1 MPGGYSARWA
11 DTYRTYIM
19 FGTGELR
26 TLAEK
31 LEESLEPLDDY
42 YSGVRRYLIIARKLK
57 ASPGDAALQ
66 QELATMEVKLC
77 GKDMLRA
84 YHKAALAGLAGLA
97 AVADAVAG
105 QLSNSSSSQVGQG
118 IQTVLLEIRAISDDL
133 KKDLEAYVTKTLS
146 TLLALRAVGGTDN
159 MPPLPPLPSR
169 PGASS

>member
-31 LEESLEPLDDY
+31 LEENLEPLDDY

-57 ASPGDAALQ
+57 ASPGDATLQ
-66 QELATMEVKLC
+66 QELASMETKLC
-77 GKDMLRA
+77 GRDMLRA

-97 AVADAVAG
+97 AVADAVAA
-105 QLSNSSSSQVGQG
+105 QLNGNSSSSQGSQG

-133 KKDLEAYVTKTLS
+133 RKDLEAYVTKTPS

-159 MPPLPPLPSR
+159 MPPLPPR

>member
-1 MPGGYSARWA
+1 
-11 DTYRTYIM
+11 
-19 FGTGELR
+19 
-26 TLAEK
+26 
-31 LEESLEPLDDY
+31 
-42 YSGVRRYLIIARKLK
+42 
-57 ASPGDAALQ
+57 
-66 QELATMEVKLC
+66 
-77 GKDMLRA
+77 MLFRSRA

-159 MPPLPPLPSR
+159 MPPLPSR

>member
-84 YHKAALAGLAGLA
+84 YHKAALAGLA

-159 MPPLPPLPSR
+159 MPPLPSR